1 MPRKDV
7 KPAQEELVEG
17 DFSTVADRQLDELE
31 AGPDIALY
39 NAILD
44 TCDLIFRLPNHAR
57 MRSSAITTNDGV
69 MLRLAVQGHFP
80 YKVFWST
87 QGPRIEA
94 IFPHP

>member
-7 KPAQEELVEG
+7 KPEQVDLVEG
-17 DFSTVADRQLDELE
+17 DFSTVADQQLDELE

-39 NAILD
+39 NAILA
-44 TCDLIFRLPNHAR
+44 TCDLIFRVPNHAR
-57 MRSSAITTNDGV
+57 IRSSAITTNDGV

-87 QGPRIEA
+87 QGPRIET